1 MDEDNMST
9 AMPDE
14 ENDGKREEE
23 NAAGAAGADEAGRE
37 AEGESGPEESEE
49 NVSDQEAAEPDSGT
63 DPVEENADSPEN
75 GKEPGEEAESDEK
88 ASAET
93 SKKKEKR
100 GMFRAGKEL
109 QKKDEEIA
117 ELKDQL
123 LRARAEFENFR
134 KRTDKEKS
142 VRFDD
147 GAMFILQKL
156 LPVVDNFERGLAQ
169 VPEESKGDP
178 YVEGLEK
185 IYKQLTA
192 MLQESSVTPIEA
204 VGKEFNPEL
213 HNAVMHVEDE
223 ELGENV
229 VAEEFQKGYS
239 YKDRVL
245 RHSMV
250 KVAN

>member
-1 MDEDNMST
+1 
-9 AMPDE
+9 MPDGE
-14 ENDGKREEE
+14 QDGQREEE
-23 NAAGAAGADEAGRE
+23 TAERAAGADEAGSEDKR
-37 AEGESGPEESEE
+37 ESGQEESEE
-49 NVSDQEAAEPDSGT
+49 NVAREEASESDPGE
-63 DPVEENADSPEN
+63 DPVEE
-75 GKEPGEEAESDEK
+75 EAEEPAGENAEEETEAAEKKAEDGEK
-88 ASAET
+88 AAEEPA
-93 SKKKEKR
+93 KKKEKR
-100 GMFRAGKEL
+100 GMFRSGKEL
-109 QKKDEEIA
+109 QKKEQEIA

-134 KRTDKEKS
+134 KRTDKEKA

-169 VPEESKGDP
+169 VPGEAKDDP
-178 YVEGLEK
+178 YVSGLEK

-192 MLQESSVTPIEA
+192 VLQESSVTPIEA
-204 VGKEFNPEL
+204 VGKEFDPEL
-213 HNAVMHVEDE
+213 HNAVMHVDDE